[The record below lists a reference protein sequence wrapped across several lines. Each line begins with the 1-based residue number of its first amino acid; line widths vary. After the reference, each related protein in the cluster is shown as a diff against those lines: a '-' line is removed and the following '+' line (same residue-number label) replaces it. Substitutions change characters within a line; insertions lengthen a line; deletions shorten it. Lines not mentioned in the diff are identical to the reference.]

1 MKYRSITTLSV
12 AHLITDINQGA
23 VPALL
28 PFLIAAQGLTYTAAA
43 TIVFATNI
51 SSSLVQPLFGHFSDR
66 ISKAWLMPSG
76 ILLAGV
82 GLAFTGVAPSYR
94 FLLGAAAV
102 SGIGVAAFHPEAARL
117 VNELSGKQKAMG
129 ISLFAI
135 GGQFGMAIGPMLTT
149 LIVVFFG
156 LTGTLLLAAPVTIM
170 CVISAWQYQKLFHDH
185 SQPSVTPD
193 TFQTTTGD
201 DAWFPFL
208 RLTVAV
214 LFRSFTFYGL
224 NTFLALYWIH
234 VLHQSKIA
242 GGTALTL
249 FLSFGVLGTLL
260 GGRMGDR
267 YGYRRVALI
276 GFCFSSVLL
285 PVFVLAQNVRAATLL
300 LIPLGIAHCTA
311 FSPMVVLGQKY
322 LPNRIGLASGVT
334 LGLSVSV
341 GGVAAPVL
349 GRVADGYGIHAA
361 LMVLAFFPLVAGLF
375 MLTLPRR
382 HPLTDPVLGGTGGG
396 VLE

>member
-1 MKYRSITTLSV
+1 MKYRSITTLSI

-28 PFLIAAQGLTYTAAA
+28 PFLIAAHGLTYTAAA
-43 TIVFATNI
+43 AIVFATNI

-66 ISKAWLMPSG
+66 ISKAWLMPFG

-82 GLAFTGVAPSYR
+82 GLALTGVAPTYR
-94 FLLGAAAV
+94 LLLGAAAI
-102 SGIGVAAFHPEAARL
+102 SGIGIAAFHPEAARL
-117 VNELSGKQKAMG
+117 VNELSGRHKALG

-135 GGQFGMAIGPMLTT
+135 GGQLGLALGPMATT
-149 LIVVFFG
+149 LILVFFG
-156 LTGTLLLAAPVTIM
+156 LTGTLLLALPVAVM
-170 CVISAWQYQKLFHDH
+170 CFIIAWQYQTFYYDH
-185 SQPSVTPD
+185 SQPGVTPD
-193 TFQTTTGD
+193 TSGTSTGK
-201 DAWFPFL
+201 DAWSPFM
-208 RLTVAV
+208 RLTVAIF
-214 LFRSFTFYGL
+214 FRSFTFYGL
-224 NTFLALYWIH
+224 NTFLPLYWID

-242 GGTALTL
+242 GGMALTL
-249 FLSFGVLGTLL
+249 FLFFGVLGTLL

-276 GFCFSSVLL
+276 AFCFSSVLL
-285 PVFVLAQNVRAATLL
+285 PVFVLARNVQAATLL

-341 GGVAAPVL
+341 GGIAAPVL

-361 LMVLAFFPLVAGLF
+361 LMVLAFFPLVAGCLT
-375 MLTLPRR
+375 LTLPRR
-382 HPLTDPVLGGTGGG
+382 HPATDPVLSRAGRG

>member
-28 PFLIAAQGLTYTAAA
+28 PFLIAAHGLTYTAAA
-43 TIVFATNI
+43 AIVFATNI

-66 ISKAWLMPSG
+66 ISKAWMMPLG

-82 GLAFTGVAPSYR
+82 GLALTGVVSTYR
-94 FLLGAAAV
+94 FLLVVAAV
-102 SGIGVAAFHPEAARL
+102 SGIGIAAFHPEAARL
-117 VNELSGKQKAMG
+117 VNELSGRQKAMG
-129 ISLFAI
+129 ISVFAI
-135 GGQFGMAIGPMLTT
+135 GGQLGLALGPMLTT
-149 LIVVFFG
+149 LIVVYFG
-156 LTGTLLLAAPVTIM
+156 LTGTLLLAVPVAVM
-170 CVISAWQYQKLFHDH
+170 CVIIAGQYQTFSLDPA
-185 SQPSVTPD
+185 QPGATTDVS
-193 TFQTTTGD
+193 QTTTGN
-201 DAWFPFL
+201 DAWSPFM
-208 RLTVAV
+208 RLTVAIF
-214 LFRSFTFYGL
+214 FRSFTFYGL
-224 NTFLALYWIH
+224 NTFLPLYWIH

-242 GGTALTL
+242 GGMALTL

-276 GFCFSSVLL
+276 AFCFSSALL
-285 PVFVLAQNVRAATLL
+285 PVFVLAQNARLATLL
-300 LIPLGIAHCTA
+300 LIPLGVAHCSA

-349 GRVADGYGIHAA
+349 GRIADGYGIHAA
-361 LMVLAFFPLVAGLF
+361 LMVLAFFPLVAGCLT
-375 MLTLPRR
+375 LTLPRR
-382 HPLTDPVLGGTGGG
+382 HPSADPVLRPTGRAIP
-396 VLE
+396 E